1 MVTAGRPQIGMEN
14 NMPQVVDK
22 EAPRDGANSTPRLI
36 ESEPVANQRFKTLVR
51 RDGYNLWKRGLDV
64 ASSGLLLLL
73 CFPIMILTAIAIK
86 ISDPGPVFYRSK
98 RIGRGGKPFHVL
110 KFRTMYVDADK
121 RVKELWAMN
130 KHEGPVFKIKDDPRI
145 TPLGKYLRKFSIDE
159 LPQFI
164 NVFRGEMSMV
174 GPRPLHEYEVEK
186 FDDYAMERL
195 WVKPGITCY
204 WQIMGRSNL
213 TFEEW
218 MELDHRYMQEMSL
231 WTDIKIILKTPAAI
245 FKSEGAY

>member
-1 MVTAGRPQIGMEN
+1 MSHPANVED
-14 NMPQVVDK
+14 QVQSEERK
-22 EAPRDGANSTPRLI
+22 PRLVA
-36 ESEPVANQRFKTLVR
+36 PATPANQRFITPIR

-64 ASSGLLLLL
+64 TASGIALLVF
-73 CFPIMILTAIAIK
+73 FPVMLITGVAIFLT
-86 ISDPGPVFYRSK
+86 DRGPMFYRSR

-110 KFRTMYVDADK
+110 KFRSMYVDADK
-121 RVKELWAMN
+121 RVQELWAMN
-130 KHEGPVFKIKDDPRI
+130 KHDGPVFKIQNDPRI
-145 TPLGKYLRKFSIDE
+145 TPIGQFIRKFSIDE

-164 NVFRGEMSMV
+164 NVFRGEMSIV

-186 FDDYAMERL
+186 FDEYAMERL

-213 TFEEW
+213 TFEQW
-218 MELDHRYMQEMSL
+218 MNLDHKYMEDMSL
-231 WTDIKIILKTPAAI
+231 LTDLKIIVKTPAAV